1 MATRVR
7 KHCITPEG
15 FARLREELER
25 LWKTERPR
33 VTEEVARAAAL
44 GDRSENAE
52 YIYGKRRLREID
64 ARLRL
69 LSKRLDELTVVGPG
83 EVAED
88 RIYFGA
94 WVALEGEDGSRVC
107 YRLVGP
113 DETDAAQG
121 LISIES
127 PLGGALVGREV
138 GDEVVV
144 ERPAG
149 RHRFAILGIGYAG
162 PPPGSARG

>member
-1 MATRVR
+1 MATLLRT
-7 KHCITPEG
+7 HCITPEG
-15 FARLREELER
+15 FAKLREEYER
-25 LWKTERPR
+25 LWKAERPR
-33 VTEEVARAAAL
+33 VTEEVARAAAQ

-52 YIYGKRRLREID
+52 YLYGKKRLREID
-64 ARLRL
+64 ARLRQ

-83 EVAED
+83 EVPQD

-94 WVALEGEDGSRVC
+94 WVRLEGEDGAEAC

-121 LISIES
+121 WISIES
-127 PLGGALVGREV
+127 PLGRVLLGRGA

-144 ERPAG
+144 QRPAG
-149 RHRFAILGIGYAG
+149 RHSFTILEIAYGARPAG
-162 PPPGSARG
+162 RS

>member
-1 MATRVR
+1 MATLVR
-7 KHCITPEG
+7 RRCITPEG

-25 LWKTERPR
+25 LWRTERPR

-52 YIYGKRRLREID
+52 YLYGKRRLREID

-69 LSKRLDELTVVGPG
+69 LSKRLEELTVVGPG
-83 EVAED
+83 EVPED

-94 WVALEGEDGSRVC
+94 WVALEDEDGARAC

-127 PLGGALVGREV
+127 PLGRVLLGREV
-138 GDEVVV
+138 GDEVAV

-149 RHRFAILGIGYAG
+149 RRRFTILEITYRTRPAG
-162 PPPGSARG
+162 G

>member
-1 MATRVR
+1 MATLVR
-7 KHCITPEG
+7 QRCITPEG
-15 FARLREELER
+15 FARLREELGR
-25 LWKTERPR
+25 LLKSERPR
-33 VTEEVARAAAL
+33 VTEEVARAAAQ

-52 YIYGKRRLREID
+52 YIYGKKRLREID
-64 ARLRL
+64 ARLRQ
-69 LSKRLDELTVVGPG
+69 LSKRLDELTVVSPG
-83 EVAED
+83 EVPED

-94 WVALEGEDGSRVC
+94 WVRLEGEDGALVC

-127 PLGGALVGREV
+127 PLGRVLLGRGP

-144 ERPAG
+144 QRPAG
-149 RHRFAILGIGYAG
+149 VHGFTILEITYGER
-162 PPPGSARG
+162 PG